1 MSSDNLSFS
10 DFNEAVYTG
19 NVGVME
25 LIHFHKKASQEQ
37 KNMLKSHIKSG
48 NDKKIRELIHTVT
61 GVKLKKIIE
70 EVKPDILP
78 KAGAGQDGTDELVQS
93 YMKDTPGQNY
103 KKFKAY
109 IK

>member
-1 MSSDNLSFS
+1 MSSDKLSFAE
-10 DFNEAVYTG
+10 FNEAVYTG

-25 LIHFHKKASQEQ
+25 LVQFHKKASQQQ
-37 KNMLKSHIKSG
+37 KSMLQSHIKSG
-48 NDKKIRELIHTVT
+48 NDKKVRELIANVT

-78 KAGAGQDGTDELVQS
+78 KAGAGQEGTDELAKT
-93 YMKDTPGQNY
+93 YANATPGQKY
-103 KKFKAY
+103 KKFSSY